1 MSDYIPPSHQ
11 GIFGSLS
18 DSLDLDITS
27 SVPTPVAAPPSPLPL
42 SISTPPP
49 NDPSPGPSGPTE
61 SIGDSL
67 RKALASN
74 RRDGPAF
81 LRAMAR
87 FNEAFEEIQNDGTL
101 KKWME
106 SKSQTLSK
114 KEWSNVVEVVHEQAY
129 SRVVGPYSNDLEV
142 GRLT

>member
-1 MSDYIPPSHQ
+1 
-11 GIFGSLS
+11 
-18 DSLDLDITS
+18 
-27 SVPTPVAAPPSPLPL
+27 
-42 SISTPPP
+42 
-49 NDPSPGPSGPTE
+49 
-61 SIGDSL
+61 
-67 RKALASN
+67 
-74 RRDGPAF
+74 
-81 LRAMAR
+81 MAR